1 MHTFEEIRN
10 IVEETLSG
18 LRFKKNP
25 GNLYAPVQYSLESGG
40 KRIRPVMVLMGCN
53 LFTDSIE
60 KAIYPALAIEIFHNF
75 TLLHDDI
82 MDNSDTRR
90 GRATI
95 HKKWNTNVA
104 ILSGDAMLIKAYEF
118 LSKTESE
125 KLPLLLKVFNKTALQ
140 VCEGQQLDM
149 DFEESNRVTE
159 QEYLEMIELKTAVL
173 LAGSLKLGALLG
185 DAEEHDADNIY
196 NFGRNLGLAFQLQ
209 DDYLDLYGDPNVFGK
224 KIGGDIV
231 AGKKTYLYFKACE
244 NADETDRNALN
255 ELMYSKSIE
264 REEKINKVKMLYDK
278 YKVSELTDNKIKEYY
293 RQAEINYERIKVPAN
308 RKEPLWHLAEILL
321 KREK

>member
-1 MHTFEEIRN
+1 MYTFEEIKN
-10 IVEETLSG
+10 IVEDTLSG
-18 LRFKKNP
+18 LRFKKYP
-25 GNLYAPVQYSLESGG
+25 GNLYAPVQFTLESGG

-53 LFTDSIE
+53 LFMDSIE

-118 LSKTESE
+118 LSKAEKD
-125 KLPLLLKVFNKTALQ
+125 KLPQLFRVFNNTALQ

-149 DFEESNRVTE
+149 DFEEIDNVNE
-159 QEYLEMIELKTAVL
+159 EEYLEMIELKTAVL
-173 LAGSLKLGALLG
+173 LACSLKLGAISG
-185 DAEEHDADNIY
+185 GAEENDTENLY
-196 NFGRNLGLAFQLQ
+196 NFGRYLGMAFQLQ
-209 DDYLDLYGDPNVFGK
+209 DDYLDLYGDPGVFGK

-231 AGKKTYLYFKACE
+231 AGKKTYLYFKAWE
-244 NADETDRNALN
+244 SADEAGRNALK
-255 ELMYSKSIE
+255 ELMSSKSIAKE
-264 REEKINKVKMLYDK
+264 DKINKIKKLYNK
-278 YKVSELTDNKIKEYY
+278 YKVAELTNNKIKEYY
-293 RQAEINYERIKVPAN
+293 QQAKISYEKINVPTY
-308 RKEPLWHLAEILL
+308 RKKPLWHLAEFLL
-321 KREK
+321 EREK